1 MTSAIAF
8 QLAVAGVSAGSLYAL
23 IAIAIVLPFK
33 ASGVLHFGQ
42 GEVVM
47 LGAYV
52 ALALTM
58 MGLPYPVVLLG
69 VVVAGAAV
77 GLLIERVFI
86 RPIVR
91 APEFTIVI
99 ATFAVGL
106 LIKSLISLRFGE
118 APASIEGPL
127 GTEPI
132 IVSALRINPN
142 ALWVL
147 VATSLV
153 TVAIIGFFRHS
164 RLGQAMRAVSINVEA
179 ARLMGIKVVTAY
191 RLWWAL
197 SAAIAALA
205 GLLVAP
211 LVGIHPE
218 LGSLLLRGLLAAVIG
233 GLTSIG
239 GAVVGGLAVGLIESY
254 SGVLVGTVFKN
265 VVPFILLMVLLVWR
279 PHGLFG
285 AAEAKRV

>member
-132 IVSALRINPN
+132 ILSTLRINPN

-191 RLWWAL
+191 RLSWAL

>member
-23 IAIAIVLPFK
+23 IAIAFVLPFK
-33 ASGVLHFGQ
+33 ASGVLNFGQ

-69 VVVAGAAV
+69 VVVAGAGV

-191 RLWWAL
+191 RLSWAL